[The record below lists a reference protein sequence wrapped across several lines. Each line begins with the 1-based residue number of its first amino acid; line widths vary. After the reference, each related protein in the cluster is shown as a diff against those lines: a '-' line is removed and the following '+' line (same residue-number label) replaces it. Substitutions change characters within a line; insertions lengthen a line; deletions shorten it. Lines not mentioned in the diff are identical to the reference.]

1 MPEEINIT
9 DSDLLTRLKNSF
21 IADGQKNELETLI
34 PEMTNDERG
43 QLIALIEQSNEEA
56 VKDDPEYQ
64 QELQKLNAEYDEKL
78 NTLVKEKSKEALQ
91 EAESMEDEEEAKE
104 LDVMEGEIANIS
116 EESRTQVSEKL
127 QPNLKQSHVIR
138 NLILIILA
146 LVVVAGTVLLIIN
159 SL

>member
-9 DSDLLTRLKNSF
+9 DSDLLTRLKSSF

-34 PEMTNDERG
+34 PEMTNDERD

-64 QELQKLNAEYDEKL
+64 QELQKLNAEYDKKL

-91 EAESMEDEEEAKE
+91 EAESMEDEEEVKE
-104 LDVMEGEIANIS
+104 LEDMEGEIANIS
-116 EESRTQVSEKL
+116 EESRTQVTENL

-138 NLILIILA
+138 NLVLIFLSLI
-146 LVVVAGTVLLIIN
+146 VVAGTVLLIIN